1 MAPNGSFD
9 SGRREMMPDRDTERG
24 FTLIEVL
31 VVLALLAAIV
41 AIVAPTVF
49 SQLDK
54 GDATRIAGDMS
65 SMGSG
70 VKAFRVDVTPKY
82 PGDLEDLVVEI
93 ATSTDAALDGGSYNA
108 GQASRWGG
116 PYIEVTDVADAASTT
131 TEAFT
136 TGFGASVVS
145 DLSCFNTAST
155 TSANEPTSV
164 GECGANTDWVAV
176 RATGLSQSD
185 FDLVD
190 AEADDGDGS
199 DTGRFRFANGVM
211 YFLAAQR

>member
-1 MAPNGSFD
+1 MTT
-9 SGRREMMPDRDTERG
+9 EQDTERG

-65 SMGSG
+65 SMASG
-70 VKAFRVDVTPKY
+70 VKAFRVDVTPRY
-82 PGDLEDLVVEI
+82 PGDLEDLVVQI
-93 ATSTDAALDGGSYNA
+93 SSTTGASVSGDPYNS
-108 GQASRWGG
+108 GQVSRWDG
-116 PYIEVTDVADAASTT
+116 PYVEVTDVLNAASTT

-136 TGFGASVVS
+136 TGFGASVLS
-145 DLSCFNTAST
+145 DLSCFNTASAT
-155 TSANEPTSV
+155 ADNEPGTVDECGTSA
-164 GECGANTDWVAV
+164 DWVAV
-176 RATGLSQSD
+176 RATGLSQAD

-199 DTGRFRFANGVM
+199 DAGKFRFANGVM